1 MNPVSRLDWQRGLA
15 VASAA
20 LLSVSAWLLPSTA
33 AQQPKPA
40 EPKVKFYCPV
50 AGMPD
55 ADKCCCPSNY
65 CPRTANEKTVVEHKG
80 AKLQFCCAVCVK
92 EFKKT
97 PEKFAAVTNHQIVA
111 TQQAK
116 QVKCPITGAAPD
128 PTLTVDVAGVAVQ
141 FATSDARRKVADA
154 TVRERMQL
162 VFSEA
167 AFARAFVAAS
177 K

>member
-1 MNPVSRLDWQRGLA
+1 MNPASRLVWQRGLA
-15 VASAA
+15 VAIAA

-33 AQQPKPA
+33 AQQPKQA
-40 EPKVKFYCPV
+40 DTKVKFYCPV

-55 ADKCCCPSNY
+55 ADKCCCPNGY
-65 CPRTANEKTVVEHKG
+65 CPKTANEKIVVEHKG
-80 AKLQFCCAVCVK
+80 AKLQFCCNICVK

-116 QVKCPITGAAPD
+116 QARCPITGAEID
-128 PTLTVDVAGVAVQ
+128 PALSFEVAGVNVQ
-141 FATSDARRKVADA
+141 FATSDARKKVADA

-167 AFARAFVAAS
+167 AFARSFVSAS